1 MSGRADISRFLLL
14 HAGSRTS
21 PTWDEL
27 DAEMARCMA
36 PLAIS
41 PVTPGQL
48 RLPALRIGGPR
59 AAAPAARNHL
69 AAAGAGEAPD
79 QDVLD
84 PDRPDNY
91 DGCESAADTDC
102 FFNSPFYDGSMVTDA
117 MRQLRDGEEWDDEAA
132 DRHGLGLGMVG
143 EGADVGVGGEGGEE
157 GLGMELSL
165 RPRLLHLDSVSALEG
180 EGEGEVPGEVRADD
194 DDDDV
199 VLVEERSGSGT
210 SAGAG
215 GGGGVTAGSG
225 PGGVRA
231 GAQQSASAAAAVGGS
246 VAGGG
251 AARGSVAGGAGAEGA
266 PAAAAASSPGVPG
279 QPIELLSSSSD
290 EEGPGS
296 GGRALAARLR
306 TGAAGAAA
314 RVGRVV
320 AGLRRPRR

>member
-1 MSGRADISRFLLL
+1 
-14 HAGSRTS
+14 
-21 PTWDEL
+21 
-27 DAEMARCMA
+27 MA

-59 AAAPAARNHL
+59 PAALAARPHI
-69 AAAGAGEAPD
+69 AAAGAGDTPD
-79 QDVLD
+79 PDALD

-102 FFNSPFYDGSMVTDA
+102 FFNSPFYDGSMVADA
-117 MRQLRDGEEWDDEAA
+117 MRQLRDGEEWDEEAA
-132 DRHGLGLGMVG
+132 DRHGLGLGVVG
-143 EGADVGVGGEGGEE
+143 EGAGGAGGEE

-165 RPRLLHLDSVSALEG
+165 RPRLLHLDSVSALD
-180 EGEGEVPGEVRADD
+180 GEVVGDAEMLGAVLGSDE
-194 DDDDV
+194 DDDV
-199 VLVEERSGSGT
+199 VLVEERSGAGGT
-210 SAGAG
+210 SAGG
-215 GGGGVTAGSG
+215 SGGGVTASSG

-231 GAQQSASAAAAVGGS
+231 GAQQITAAAAAGGGS
-246 VAGGG
+246 GAGGG
-251 AARGSVAGGAGAEGA
+251 AARGSVAGGAGAAGGQ
-266 PAAAAASSPGVPG
+266 AAAATVSLGVRE

-290 EEGPGS
+290 EEAPSS

-314 RVGRVV
+314 RMGRVV